1 MICSVELVLC
11 FPAQVNICLQSTYTT
26 CFKAQVGFKM
36 FSKARIGK
44 AIINGCMRVWRHVL
58 RGNNDDMA
66 DFSQFFSLSFIFLYL
81 SSFLFS
87 ILRARDD
94 THLHLLV
101 VSLKKGLSASCTD
114 LTIIK

>member
-11 FPAQVNICLQSTYTT
+11 FPAQVNICLLSTYAT

-36 FSKARIGK
+36 VSKACIDK
-44 AIINGCMRVWRHVL
+44 AIINGCVHVWLCAL

-66 DFSQFFSLSFIFLYL
+66 DFSQFFSLCFIFLY
-81 SSFLFS
+81 SSSILFS

-101 VSLKKGLSASCTD
+101 VSLKKGDSASYTD
-114 LTIIK
+114 LTII